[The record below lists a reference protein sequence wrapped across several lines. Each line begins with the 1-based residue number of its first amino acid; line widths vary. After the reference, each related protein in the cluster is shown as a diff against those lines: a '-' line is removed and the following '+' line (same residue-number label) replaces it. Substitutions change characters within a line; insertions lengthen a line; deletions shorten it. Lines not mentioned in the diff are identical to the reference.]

1 MMNTHLDVVIMI
13 PQTLPHQPPA
23 VLVVEECM
31 VMSLS
36 LLQLL
41 LKLATLISQPT
52 ILLVTPAPG
61 MTCTVELTVE
71 ALGMM
76 TTSQLSPNAA
86 LAVVEIIFQ
95 LKILLRKLLK
105 QLLPMLK
112 SPLKPKRH
120 RLLLLMPPLL
130 MVLP

>member
-1 MMNTHLDVVIMI
+1 
-13 PQTLPHQPPA
+13 
-23 VLVVEECM
+23 M

-52 ILLVTPAPG
+52 ILLVTLAPG

-95 LKILLRKLLK
+95 LKILLRKLCK
-105 QLLPMLK
+105 QLSMIVK